1 MILFLSAIGAGGII
15 ENAFGRFHS
24 TEERRG
30 EMYKAGRKLL
40 AAAWHSFA
48 PLRPKCFA
56 MAFAVAFA
64 FFALGANGAD
74 SLTMDDFAHKIKLQ
88 VNGYTGTE
96 TLSNFPVLVRIS
108 ESGIPGFLY
117 SETSAKNAAG
127 TTSYG
132 YDVAFFA
139 EDGTRLASENDTW
152 VHNGESLAWVKLPQ
166 MT

>member
-1 MILFLSAIGAGGII
+1 MTMTKRLSLLFAAAIGLFAG
-15 ENAFGRFHS
+15 
-24 TEERRG
+24 
-30 EMYKAGRKLL
+30 
-40 AAAWHSFA
+40 AARA
-48 PLRPKCFA
+48 
-56 MAFAVAFA
+56 
-64 FFALGANGAD
+64 AD
-74 SLTMDDFAHKIKLQ
+74 SLTMADFVYTNKLQ
-88 VNGYTGTE
+88 IAGYTGTE
-96 TLSNFPVLVRIS
+96 TLANFPVLVRSS